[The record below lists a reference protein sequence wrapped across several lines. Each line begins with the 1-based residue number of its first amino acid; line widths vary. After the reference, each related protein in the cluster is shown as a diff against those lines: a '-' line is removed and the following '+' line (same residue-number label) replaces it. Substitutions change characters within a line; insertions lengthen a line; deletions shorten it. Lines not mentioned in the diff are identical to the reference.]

1 MHKRIQTRTTPA
13 LPTGGDA
20 RDVGPASTVMALC
33 GEAAKAVSW
42 RRRTCSTWVRIA
54 IIGNL
59 V

>member
-20 RDVGPASTVMALC
+20 RDVGPASTVTALC
-33 GEAAKAVSW
+33 GEAAVSS